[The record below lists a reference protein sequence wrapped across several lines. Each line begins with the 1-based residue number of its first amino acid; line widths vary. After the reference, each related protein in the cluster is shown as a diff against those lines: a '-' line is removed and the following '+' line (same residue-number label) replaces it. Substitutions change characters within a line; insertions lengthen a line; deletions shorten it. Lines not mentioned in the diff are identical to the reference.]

1 MNDKLRALIIWSA
14 AGTVILMIAAL
25 GWTLQRLPD
34 ANELYGQWAAAE
46 MVISFHKQHHQLPA
60 RWEDLRPFY
69 TDEGTPHRNK
79 MNFEELRSTID
90 IDFAH
95 LAKLE
100 QLADTESP
108 PKALPEV
115 IQPTSR
121 NQAHWSGA
129 EPNQLV
135 LDYFVSLKAPRWQ
148 PDVAMV
154 PCNALKF
161 YLVFAEPMTTGVTF
175 THLRLIDLEKN
186 TPIAGALREVELWSP
201 DAKRLT
207 VWLHPGRQKTGVNLN
222 EDEGPVLIESHR
234 YSLILDHNATT
245 TRGTALAED
254 VVLSFTAGPAEHRA
268 LDFSKW
274 KLVPPHPAHPSAP
287 VEVRFDRTLDWA
299 MAHDA
304 IKADVPGRAVVD
316 ETPAGTRW
324 LFTPAQRWP
333 AGQHVIEID
342 PHLEDMAGNNVL
354 RPFETDATAPPSPA
368 TPEPV
373 RLVFEV
379 K

>member
-1 MNDKLRALIIWSA
+1 MSDKLRALIVWSA
-14 AGTVILMIAAL
+14 AGTVVLMIAAL

-60 RWEDLRPFY
+60 TWEDLRPFY
-69 TDEGTPHRNK
+69 TDEGARHRNK

-90 IDFAH
+90 IDFAR

-115 IQPTSR
+115 IQPSSR

-148 PDVAMV
+148 PAVTMV

-186 TPIAGALREVELWSP
+186 TPIAGALREVEL
-201 DAKRLT
+201 
-207 VWLHPGRQKTGVNLN
+207 
-222 EDEGPVLIESHR
+222 
-234 YSLILDHNATT
+234 
-245 TRGTALAED
+245 
-254 VVLSFTAGPAEHRA
+254 
-268 LDFSKW
+268 
-274 KLVPPHPAHPSAP
+274 
-287 VEVRFDRTLDWA
+287 
-299 MAHDA
+299 
-304 IKADVPGRAVVD
+304 
-316 ETPAGTRW
+316 
-324 LFTPAQRWP
+324 
-333 AGQHVIEID
+333 
-342 PHLEDMAGNNVL
+342 
-354 RPFETDATAPPSPA
+354 
-368 TPEPV
+368 
-373 RLVFEV
+373 
-379 K
+379 